1 MNGFGQVTVRA
12 KFDTLGATLFC
23 WIAGDHND
31 MRRWTAFFDSRQ
43 DCNAIDRSHFDIENS
58 EGEVYAINID
68 ECLAAIERGSYSI
81 AFFGKNSVYQHQ
93 KVWFVV
99 HEKKRRLHDALNRVV
114 GVYYVVMVH
123 AL

>member
-1 MNGFGQVTVRA
+1 MTIMTCVDG
-12 KFDTLGATLFC
+12 LL
-23 WIAGDHND
+23 
-31 MRRWTAFFDSRQ
+31 FDSRQ
-43 DCNAIDRSHFDIENS
+43 DFNAINRSHFDIENS
-58 EGEVYAINID
+58 DGEVYAIDIH

-81 AFFGKNSVYQHQ
+81 AFFGKTSVYQHQ
-93 KVWFVV
+93 KVWFVI